1 MTSACLWFH
10 GKLSG
15 GNRRGKELL
24 SLCTQGKKN
33 PVGPH
38 VRRGWRVVACVRGKS
53 KEWFQ
58 RNELAFLSCGSQ
70 FLSFSC
76 DPPESQRGP
85 FTHGHGT
92 MAYLLVCY
100 PVHFVHFFWEVRVH
114 SPCPEKQPVW
124 RFLQL
129 LCLCIVGVTL
139 RSPIRISN
147 YPYTQPSSMCYFSE
161 SLTVGGIVLVWKC
174 PQIQHEESMILGL
187 VYYPLC
193 NTILANRTVL

>member
-1 MTSACLWFH
+1 MPGWMVSSLTSSVFDCVSWQRVGSRIVGIRTHLA
-10 GKLSG
+10 GS
-15 GNRRGKELL
+15 NSIVRSELRPCISKYSIL
-24 SLCTQGKKN
+24 TRTCSSATQFTLCI
-33 PVGPH
+33 
-38 VRRGWRVVACVRGKS
+38 
-53 KEWFQ
+53 
-58 RNELAFLSCGSQ
+58 
-70 FLSFSC
+70 
-76 DPPESQRGP
+76 
-85 FTHGHGT
+85 
-92 MAYLLVCY
+92 
-100 PVHFVHFFWEVRVH
+100 FFWEVRVH

>member
-76 DPPESQRGP
+76 DPPEGLSVVRALPRSAVGFEGKLLFPLLFFSTSLSSSSASFRAP
-85 FTHGHGT
+85 FAACSSLAFSSSANRWRFVRSFCCPFVGS
-92 MAYLLVCY
+92 ARLILLLLLV
-100 PVHFVHFFWEVRVH
+100 
-114 SPCPEKQPVW
+114 SA
-124 RFLQL
+124 
-129 LCLCIVGVTL
+129 CLCCLETGRLEI
-139 RSPIRISN
+139 PF
-147 YPYTQPSSMCYFSE
+147 PSARPGQS
-161 SLTVGGIVLVWKC
+161 
-174 PQIQHEESMILGL
+174 
-187 VYYPLC
+187 
-193 NTILANRTVL
+193 

>member
-1 MTSACLWFH
+1 MRYELARIRPPLAHGRNGGQTQDRIRLGLMTSACLWFH

-76 DPPESQRGP
+76 DPPESQTGRRG
-85 FTHGHGT
+85 
-92 MAYLLVCY
+92 
-100 PVHFVHFFWEVRVH
+100 
-114 SPCPEKQPVW
+114 
-124 RFLQL
+124 
-129 LCLCIVGVTL
+129 
-139 RSPIRISN
+139 RSV
-147 YPYTQPSSMCYFSE
+147 Q
-161 SLTVGGIVLVWKC
+161 
-174 PQIQHEESMILGL
+174 
-187 VYYPLC
+187 
-193 NTILANRTVL
+193 RTVSLFLSSHGSYSKKCWNRSMPMQQPTPSFE